1 MADPSVASGVYRS
14 IDSAENWT
22 RMEDGL
28 PPISTFGATGIVIDN
43 SDPDITYTAFCG
55 YSIYESIYER
65 SQLILYATFQ
75 KVHNRNTCMQL

>member
-1 MADPSVASGVYRS
+1 MWHLVFISS
-14 IDSAENWT
+14 IDSGEKWT

-28 PPISTFGATGIVIDN
+28 PPISTFGATDIVIDN
-43 SDPDITYTAFCG
+43 TNPDIAYTAFCG
-55 YSIYESIYER
+55 YSIYER